1 MPVPQSIPLLDALP
15 AGERDRLVPLL
26 TERMLREDEVLLP
39 MGEPISALWLLTGAV
54 VARVALHRSGVMQE
68 AGLSGH
74 GTIAGAFGL
83 IGDGASPW
91 EVRVRRAGTALRL
104 GSEHFPE
111 LHDATPQFVA
121 IVERV
126 ACSEA
131 AGLASE
137 FALRSCRSA
146 RACVAGRLLDY
157 FETLEEPVLRITHRQ
172 LASRLALRRATV
184 TIALQELEAVKAVR
198 ARRGAIELVNAERLS
213 EAALA

>member
-1 MPVPQSIPLLDALP
+1 MPQSIPLLDALP
-15 AGERDRLVPLL
+15 SAERDRLLPILS
-26 TERMLREDEVLLP
+26 ERMLREEEVLLQS
-39 MGEPISALWLLTGAV
+39 GEPVDALWLLAGAV
-54 VARVALHRSGVMQE
+54 VARVALHQSGVMQE

-74 GTIAGAFGL
+74 GTIVGAFGL
-83 IGDGASPW
+83 IGDGVSPW
-91 EVRVRRAGTALRL
+91 EVRVRRPGRALCIERR
-104 GSEHFPE
+104 HFPVVRE
-111 LHDATPQFVA
+111 EMPLFAS

-131 AGLASE
+131 GGLASE

-172 LASRLALRRATV
+172 LAGRLALRRATV

>member
-15 AGERDRLVPLL
+15 APERDLLVPLMAEK
-26 TERMLREDEVLLP
+26 TLREDELLLP
-39 MGEPISALWLLTGAV
+39 MGEPVTALWLLKDAV

-74 GTIAGAFGL
+74 GTIVGAFGV
-83 IGDGASPW
+83 IGDGVSPW

-104 GSEHFPE
+104 GREHFPM
-111 LHDATPQFVA
+111 LRDTTPRFIA

-131 AGLASE
+131 GGLASE